1 MAFDVSALPAY
12 TEQHAMDLIVK
23 SVAGGKLAQYANIQ
37 PDVKTTTTINIIDTD
52 VVFQADGC
60 SRSADGST
68 TLTQRNLTPGAIAI
82 HEDLCMTDLASKY
95 TATML
100 RQGLTAEKEI
110 VPFEEIYFSQ
120 KVARVQKAIEVADW
134 QGDTLSG
141 TANLNKYD
149 GLNKLIAAAS
159 AVNGNPDSLT
169 IAGGISTTP
178 GDANNIIE
186 ILGKMAQLM
195 PEDIMDADDLK
206 LFVGMDTFL
215 DYQKAIQEG
224 NYFHYVVEGGFTG
237 ELPLVGFPNVT
248 VVATPGLTG
257 LTTRNAYLMRAS
269 NIYIGVDLPEEESND
284 VRSWYD
290 PNDRIYKVTMAFRRA
305 VNVAFP
311 DQVVEFLL
319 V

>member
-1 MAFDVSALPAY
+1 MSFDVSALPAY

-23 SVAGGKLAQYANIQ
+23 SVAGGRLSQYANLQ
-37 PDVKTTTTINIIDTD
+37 PGVKTTTTINILDTD

-82 HEDLCMTDLASKY
+82 HEDLCMSDLATKY

-100 RQGLTAEKEI
+100 KAGLTGEKEEI
-110 VPFEEIYFSQ
+110 PFEELYFSH
-120 KVARVQKAIEVADW
+120 KVAKVQKAIEVADW
-134 QGDTLSG
+134 QGDTASG

-149 GLNKLIAAAS
+149 GLVKLIGAAS
-159 AVNGNPDSLT
+159 PVNGNPTGITVATGIVSTNVIGILT
-169 IAGGISTTP
+169 G
-178 GDANNIIE
+178 
-186 ILGKMAQLM
+186 MAELM

-215 DYQKAIQEG
+215 TYQKAIADG
-224 NYFHYVVEGGFTG
+224 NYFHYVVDQDYTA
-237 ELPLVGFPNVT
+237 ELPLIGFPNVT
-248 VVATPGLTG
+248 VCATPGLSG
-257 LTTRNAYLMRAS
+257 LSAGNCYLLRAS

-290 PNDRIYKVTMAFRRA
+290 ENDRIYKVTMAFRRA
-305 VNVAFP
+305 VNVAFG
-311 DQVVEFLL
+311 DQVVEFELA
-319 V
+319 

>member
-1 MAFDVSALPAY
+1 MAFDVTALPAY
-12 TEQHAMDLIVK
+12 TEQNAMDLIVK
-23 SVAGGKLAQYANIQ
+23 SVAGGRLSQYANIQ
-37 PDVKTTTTINIIDTD
+37 PDVKTTTTINILETD

-60 SRSADGST
+60 SRSASGTT
-68 TLTQRNLTPGAIAI
+68 TLSQRNLTPGAVAI

-95 TATML
+95 TALML
-100 RQGLTAEKEI
+100 KQGLTAEKEE
-110 VPFEEIYFSQ
+110 VPFEQLYFDQ

-134 QGDTLSG
+134 QGDTASG

-149 GLNKLIAAAS
+149 GLNKLIAS
-159 AVNGNPDSLT
+159 ATAINGNPTGITVATGITNANVIGILT
-169 IAGGISTTP
+169 G
-178 GDANNIIE
+178 
-186 ILGKMAQLM
+186 MAELM

-215 DYQKAIQEG
+215 KYQKAIADG
-224 NYFHYVVEGGFTG
+224 NYFHYVVEGGFTA
-237 ELPLVGFPNVT
+237 ELPLIGFPNVT
-248 VVATPGLTG
+248 VCATPGLSG
-257 LTTRNAYLMRAS
+257 LSGGESYLMRAS

-311 DQVVEFLL
+311 DQVVEFILA
-319 V
+319 

>member
-1 MAFDVSALPAY
+1 MAFDVTALPAY
-12 TEQHAMDLIVK
+12 TEQNAMDLIVK
-23 SVAGGKLAQYANIQ
+23 SVAGGRLSQYANIQ
-37 PDVKTTTTINIIDTD
+37 PDVKTTTTINILETD

-60 SRSADGST
+60 SRSASGTT
-68 TLTQRNLTPGAIAI
+68 TLSQRNLTPGAVAI

-95 TATML
+95 TALML
-100 RQGLTAEKEI
+100 KQGLTAEKEE
-110 VPFEEIYFSQ
+110 VPFEQLYFDQ

-134 QGDTLSG
+134 QGDTASG

-149 GLNKLIAAAS
+149 GLNKLIAAAT
-159 AVNGNPDSLT
+159 AVNGNPTGITVATGITNANVIGILT
-169 IAGGISTTP
+169 G
-178 GDANNIIE
+178 
-186 ILGKMAQLM
+186 MAELM

-215 DYQKAIQEG
+215 KYQKAIADG
-224 NYFHYVVEGGFTG
+224 NYFHYVVEGGFTA
-237 ELPLVGFPNVT
+237 ELPLIGFPNVT
-248 VVATPGLTG
+248 VVATPGLSG
-257 LTTRNAYLMRAS
+257 LAGGESYLMRAS

-311 DQVVEFLL
+311 DQVVEFILA
-319 V
+319 